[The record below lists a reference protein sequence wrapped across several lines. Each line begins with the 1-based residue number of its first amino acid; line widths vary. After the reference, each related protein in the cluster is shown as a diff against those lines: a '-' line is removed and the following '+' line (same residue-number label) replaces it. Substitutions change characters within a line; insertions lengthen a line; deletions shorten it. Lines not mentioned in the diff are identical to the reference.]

1 MQNAFSH
8 MDPTYMTYNS
18 GPLWLLIMIIIWSGL
33 TKCFCPAS
41 GDEDDDEEQLVEGL
55 QEYYVALKKEDKASL
70 IGQEETYMSNYQV
83 KTFSDEQFYK
93 LRYAETA
100 DVEGVIMGVA
110 TYRILE
116 SLEYQQAYQYEPP
129 CKMDDGT
136 CRRDDVIT
144 IST

>member
-1 MQNAFSH
+1 
-8 MDPTYMTYNS
+8 
-18 GPLWLLIMIIIWSGL
+18 
-33 TKCFCPAS
+33 
-41 GDEDDDEEQLVEGL
+41 
-55 QEYYVALKKEDKASL
+55 
-70 IGQEETYMSNYQV
+70 MSKYQV

-110 TYRILE
+110 TYRILD

-144 IST
+144 ISTQEGVEGHLCQNEPLQQDATYLAVNLAFVHENKRAQFNMDTSEGKQLFQ